1 MECGG
6 AVDGE
11 EGEGETEGG
20 VHEGAVLGHARGQ
33 GGRLCAPVEI
43 QTLAQIFFSRVDEG
57 GIGGR
62 AGEKLFFA
70 IIEVRCGKGGI
81 VAAGMTRGVSV
92 SEQEDTQSHHGV
104 GKQGADGHHVH
115 QLGQVKEK
123 RHSGS

>member
-43 QTLAQIFFSRVDEG
+43 QTLAQIFFSRVDKG
-57 GIGGR
+57 GIGGGAR
-62 AGEKLFFA
+62 KQFFFT
-70 IIEVRCGKGGI
+70 IIEVSRGKWGV
-81 VAAGMTRGVSV
+81 VAAGVT
-92 SEQEDTQSHHGV
+92 
-104 GKQGADGHHVH
+104 
-115 QLGQVKEK
+115 
-123 RHSGS
+123 